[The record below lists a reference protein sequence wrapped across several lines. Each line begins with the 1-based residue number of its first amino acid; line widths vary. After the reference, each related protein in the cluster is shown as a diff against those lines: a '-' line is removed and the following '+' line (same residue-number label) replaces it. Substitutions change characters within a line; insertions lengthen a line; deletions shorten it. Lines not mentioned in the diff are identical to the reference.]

1 MARCLSKGSGFTP
14 ANQRLFLKKVD
25 VQEDEVHMMKTESSN
40 AQISPGKLATIL
52 IVTAL
57 CSQALPVGVFLFLG
71 SAFGNSVAVYL
82 SPFFILGGPFLL
94 GLYLKPGWRSVGIG
108 LLGLLGEAGGFV
120 LFWLVLQ
127 LITSLSPITPE
138 SFSSNFIGGLDFV
151 LPAAV
156 GIVVILLVA
165 GRMESAQEIMGIGL
179 ATLIGLGLSAGLVI
193 LVMVSPGNDQE
204 TAAFL
209 PFFLPFLWTWL
220 SAVFFPEFLSHRTD
234 RRGLLIWTA
243 VMLIFTIV
251 IAAIVLSVFIT
262 KTA

>member
-1 MARCLSKGSGFTP
+1 
-14 ANQRLFLKKVD
+14 
-25 VQEDEVHMMKTESSN
+25 MKTESSN
-40 AQISPGKLATIL
+40 TQTSLGKLTTTL

-57 CSQALPVGVFLFLG
+57 CSQALPVGVFFFLLG
-71 SAFGNSVAVYL
+71 GMGGNSGGDIALYL

-94 GLYLKPGWRSVGIG
+94 GLYLKPGWRSIGIG
-108 LLGLLGEAGGFV
+108 LLGLLGEVGGFL
-120 LFWLVLQ
+120 LFWVV
-127 LITSLSPITPE
+127 LSPVTPG
-138 SFSSNFIGGLDFV
+138 SWFSNFGGCLDFA
-151 LPAAV
+151 LPAAG

-165 GRMESAQEIMGIGL
+165 GRMESTQEIMGIGL
-179 ATLIGLGLSAGLVI
+179 AIFIGLGLSAGLAI
-193 LVMVSPGNDQE
+193 LVINSTGNDQN

-220 SAVFFPEFLSHRTD
+220 SAVFFPESLSHRTD
-234 RRGLLIWTA
+234 RRGLLIWIA